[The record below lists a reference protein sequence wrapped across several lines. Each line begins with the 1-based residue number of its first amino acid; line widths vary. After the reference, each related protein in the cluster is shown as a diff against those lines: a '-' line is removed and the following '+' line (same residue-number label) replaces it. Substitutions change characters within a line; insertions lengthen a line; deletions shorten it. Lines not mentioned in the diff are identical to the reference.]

1 MSKPETDLAPR
12 IREKTLDMLL
22 EKEPEEISTRDI
34 AKACGV
40 TATSLY
46 YYYKDKEALFTEIK
60 LMCIEKMDATISAQ
74 IARETALQNARVTSL
89 QNAKKIEKTRKQGK
103 KMEPLAEC
111 RAGLEAFRDWA
122 FANPRIAL
130 LVMGRLKADTQADPE
145 KMKKYYQSTSF
156 AKTVFDRMVQ
166 AGVLDSKDTLLDAS
180 LCIAA
185 LWGAIE
191 MVLLNRTVPQYWTKS
206 GAVDFTD
213 KMIDLLMTS
222 LMSKNRQQ

>member
-12 IREKTLDMLL
+12 IREKTLELL
-22 EKEPEEISTRDI
+22 LGKEPEEISTRDI

-46 YYYKDKEALFTEIK
+46 YYYKDKETLFTEVK
-60 LMCIEKMDATISAQ
+60 LDCVEKMDNFI
-74 IARETALQNARVTSL
+74 R
-89 QNAKKIEKTRKQGK
+89 KKITKKAENP
-103 KMEPLAEC
+103 KMEI

-130 LVMGRLKADTQADPE
+130 LVMGRLKADTMAEPE

-156 AKTVFDRMVQ
+156 AKTILDNAVK
-166 AGVLDSKDTLLDAS
+166 AGLIKSKDTLLDAS

-191 MVLLNRTVPQYWTKS
+191 SVLLNRTLPQYWSKR
-206 GAVDFTD
+206 GGLDFTN
-213 KMIDLLMTS
+213 KMIDLLLS
-222 LMSKNRQQ
+222 SFIKKEKK